1 MKKRKK
7 RPGQTQ
13 GHRPSPAWSQA
24 LALTPNQ
31 RASPRKTQWDAWISC
46 HHRNSSTD
54 GGWGHHHHH
63 HQLRKWW
70 RITHW
75 KKKSTLLFVGDL
87 CLWCFVCFLHIIICW
102 KTKKTS
108 WHLWNLSRSNP
119 RKKRRLTTPPPPIDR
134 KNKAP
139 ETWLSGSRSVHPRRR
154 LPSAQS
160 SPNRGFF

>member
-7 RPGQTQ
+7 RPNP
-13 GHRPSPAWSQA
+13 RASCVRPAWSQA

-54 GGWGHHHHH
+54 GGWGNHHHK
-63 HQLRKWW
+63 LKKWW
-70 RITHW
+70 CITHW
-75 KKKSTLLFVGDL
+75 KKIHT
-87 CLWCFVCFLHIIICW
+87 FVCGGSVSLMFCLFPTYHCLL
-102 KTKKTS
+102 KNKKT

-119 RKKRRLTTPPPPIDR
+119 WKKRRLTTPPPPIDR